1 MKRMKEDV
9 TVFHLKPVAAAVMI
23 AASGSALAQSDSA
36 TDEAR
41 VLDEVVVT
49 ATRREQSVQE
59 IPYNISA
66 ISGAQ
71 LESTSLSNAS
81 DLLLQVPGVFV
92 PVISGGYDNLV
103 NNISIRGINANN
115 PSTNGVQNITDP
127 SVATYI
133 GDTPLFWN
141 IKLTDISRVEL
152 LRGPQGTLYGSGSVG
167 GTVRYIFN
175 DPDPEEFSAKINV
188 QTSAVSYTHLTLPTK
203 A

>member
-23 AASGSALAQSDSA
+23 AASGSALAQTDSA

-41 VLDEVVVT
+41 VLEEIIVT

-59 IPYNISA
+59 IPYNISG

-81 DLLLQVPGVFV
+81 DLLLQIPGVFV
-92 PVISGGYDNLV
+92 SNVGGRTHINSNL
-103 NNISIRGINANN
+103 SIRGINANN
-115 PSTNGVQNITDP
+115 PSINSVVQNLTEP

-133 GDTPLFWN
+133 GDTPIFRN

-152 LRGPQGTLYGSGSVG
+152 LRGPQGTLYRSGSIG

-188 QTSAVSYTHLTLPTK
+188 
-203 A
+203 